1 MAQRQNHSRERHAD
15 GRRRLE
21 GAQVTTPKCD
31 PCDGRA
37 IDCAYCEHNPKNARP
52 LPVLNVAA
60 SPLDKQVGGSHY
72 KGFKIQPIEFA
83 AANGLSFLEGNVV
96 KYTVRRKGDKAKRV
110 EDLRKAIDNLEK
122 LIHFVEQ
129 DICN

>member
-1 MAQRQNHSRERHAD
+1 MT
-15 GRRRLE
+15 G
-21 GAQVTTPKCD
+21 KCD
-31 PCDGRA
+31 PCNVGS
-37 IDCAYCEHNPKNARP
+37 IDCAYCEHRQWRNPAHPGADEQP
-52 LPVLNVAA
+52 LPTIDFSAETSPLPSPVVLNL
-60 SPLDKQVGGSHY
+60 SPLAKQVGGSHY

-83 AANGLSFLEGNVV
+83 AANGLNFLEGNVV
-96 KYTVRRKGDKAKRV
+96 KYTVRRKGDKAKRI